1 MTTTLDQA
9 KGAARALRTSL
20 ATLDVSIT
28 HSQALELI
36 AHQLGYREWN
46 IAHAALTPSRAGFG
60 AAIPVIRVQNERLA
74 REFYL
79 GYLGF
84 TMEWEHRFEPG
95 FPVYV
100 RARRDDAVID
110 LSEHHGDGVPGSV
123 TWIPVLDVDALLAD
137 LRSRPHPK
145 LRPGIDPHFP
155 GGPTIE
161 VTDPFGNVLR
171 LCQPSE

>member
-9 KGAARALRTSL
+9 KGAARTLRTSL
-20 ATLDVSIT
+20 ATLDMPIT

-36 AHQLGYREWN
+36 AHQLGYRDWN
-46 IAHAALTPSRAGFG
+46 TAHAALTPSTADFG
-60 AAIPVIRVQNERLA
+60 TAIPVIRVQDERLA

-79 GYLGF
+79 HYLGF
-84 TMEWEHRFEPG
+84 TLEWEHRFKPG
-95 FPVYV
+95 FPVYI

-123 TWIPVLDVDALLAD
+123 TWIPVLNVDALLAD

-145 LRPGIDPHFP
+145 LLPDIDPLFP

-161 VTDPFGNVLR
+161 VTDPFGNALR
-171 LCQPSE
+171 LCQPFE